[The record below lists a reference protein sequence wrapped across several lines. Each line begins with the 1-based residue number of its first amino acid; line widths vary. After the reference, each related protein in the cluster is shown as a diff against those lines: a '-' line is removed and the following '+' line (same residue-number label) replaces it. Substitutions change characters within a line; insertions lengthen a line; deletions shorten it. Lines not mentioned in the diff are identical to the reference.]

1 MKNRPLS
8 IKWEKN
14 PNPTIESQNE
24 FWILHVI
31 IYNPQGA
38 IFLGTFCSPMY
49 QMMYLQIHCQ
59 IQNDLFSDYT
69 PYLKFWT
76 LWIIGTVTGIPVY

>member
-1 MKNRPLS
+1 
-8 IKWEKN
+8 
-14 PNPTIESQNE
+14 
-24 FWILHVI
+24 
-31 IYNPQGA
+31 
-38 IFLGTFCSPMY
+38 MY